1 MMYCSINAGIVKVR
15 PDGGDDAANQ
25 IGAGVLAGALFSV
38 TGAVE
43 CTRVLS
49 VLFCPAGAARIV
61 KGGVAGLVVASAMVG
76 ASHVWKSG
84 IKF

>member
-38 TGAVE
+38 TGAVG
-43 CTRVLS
+43 CTRVLF
-49 VLFCPAGAARIV
+49 V
-61 KGGVAGLVVASAMVG
+61 
-76 ASHVWKSG
+76 
-84 IKF
+84 